1 MYYYNVEFI
10 LGNMKIL
17 LLSVY
22 FSFHLIKLL
31 SSEILIHSN
40 HVGSRGPAAFF
51 YLLLDKY

>member
-17 LLSVY
+17 PLSVY
-22 FSFHLIKLL
+22 FCFHLIKLL

-51 YLLLDKY
+51 SLLLDKY